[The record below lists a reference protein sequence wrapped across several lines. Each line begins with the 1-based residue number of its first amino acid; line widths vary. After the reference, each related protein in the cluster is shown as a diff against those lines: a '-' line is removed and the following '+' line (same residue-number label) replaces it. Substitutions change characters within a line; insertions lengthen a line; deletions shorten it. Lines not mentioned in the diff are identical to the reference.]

1 MVNADKLSQFATY
14 FGDPGLIN
22 TQVDRYRAVTRE
34 MDTEARAGALYF
46 SLKLDRDTPR
56 FDRPLAYLVGRAR
69 SGQHVQGYGA
79 LTPWLLMLAGGL
91 MLRVLVSGPRSES
104 ASAFL
109 MGIALV
115 FIAFGFLKGNG
126 T

>member
-1 MVNADKLSQFATY
+1 MLQSKANR
-14 FGDPGLIN
+14 LI
-22 TQVDRYRAVTRE
+22 
-34 MDTEARAGALYF
+34 
-46 SLKLDRDTPR
+46 P
-56 FDRPLAYLVGRAR
+56 VG
-69 SGQHVQGYGA
+69 
-79 LTPWLLMLAGGL
+79 LLMLAGGL